1 MPRNINFCTYHV
13 ESKSAQVYVT
23 TLEGSKMKRMIGILI
38 LLAVCLTP
46 LSVLAAPPASGA
58 LLTAGQAT
66 GNPGTM
72 GVVVPITLETA
83 VGEGVAA
90 LNFDL
95 QYDQTKLS
103 VADVTLGAAAQ
114 AADKIVASSL
124 PATGTVRVIVYGVN
138 QNVIGDGVV
147 ANVVFD
153 VSASATA
160 GSVPLDFT
168 DAVAASPEATA
179 VELQTAAGSI
189 EITGEPTTFG
199 DVPRSHWAYGYIEA
213 LYQAGYISGCSI
225 EPRLYCPKNTLTR
238 GEMGVFV
245 ERGHHGAD
253 FTPQE
258 PTTPFFTDTLVGI
271 WSTKWA
277 EAMHNDG
284 YTAGCNA
291 DPPEFCPNSEH
302 LRNESTV
309 YFERMLNGVD
319 FFPPDPTSQFYY
331 TDVPYGA
338 DAVWFSKWVFAAYN
352 DEIIQE
358 CEDEANRADQ
368 LFRPFDGLTRA
379 EAACMMAKA
388 KELTPVSP

>member
-1 MPRNINFCTYHV
+1 MPRNINFCTYYV

-23 TLEGSKMKRMIGILI
+23 TLEGSKMKRTIGILI

-103 VADVTLGAAAQ
+103 VADVTIGAAAQ

-138 QNVIGDGVV
+138 QNVIADGVV
-147 ANVVFD
+147 ANVVFN
-153 VSASATA
+153 VSTSATA
-160 GSVPLDFT
+160 GIIPLDFS

-179 VELQTAAGSI
+179 VDLQTAAGSI
-189 EITGEPTTFG
+189 EVTGEPTSFA

-213 LYQAGYISGCSI
+213 LYQAGYISGCSV
-225 EPRLYCPKNTLTR
+225 EPRLYCPENGLTR
-238 GEMGVFV
+238 GEMGVFI
-245 ERGHHGAD
+245 ERGHNGSS
-253 FTPQE
+253 FTPTE
-258 PTTPFFTDTLVGI
+258 PSTPSFADTPVGV

-277 EAMHNDG
+277 QAMYDDG
-284 YTAGCNA
+284 YTSGCGTN
-291 DPPEFCPNSEH
+291 PLIFCPDNAH

-352 DEIIQE
+352 DQIIQE